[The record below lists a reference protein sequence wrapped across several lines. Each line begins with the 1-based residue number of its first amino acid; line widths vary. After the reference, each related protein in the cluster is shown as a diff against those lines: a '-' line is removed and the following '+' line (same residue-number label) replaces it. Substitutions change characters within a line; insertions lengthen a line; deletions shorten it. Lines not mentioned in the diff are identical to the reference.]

1 MEVTPLSASVPSVPV
16 HSNASF
22 VDDIINEEKHEPT
35 EEELDTF
42 KNLVNDWF
50 KYDDQIRKLK
60 IAMKERKNYQR
71 VLNNK
76 IEEFMFNFKYNDL
89 NTQHG
94 RIKTNVKEC
103 KVPIKMND
111 IKTMII
117 KYNDLSGEELL
128 KRIFESDRQTVVKKN
143 IKRIIPKVSLTL

>member
-1 MEVTPLSASVPSVPV
+1 MEENSSIVE
-16 HSNASF
+16 
-22 VDDIINEEKHEPT
+22 DIINEERTEPSA
-35 EEELDTF
+35 EELETF

-76 IEEFMFNFKYNDL
+76 IEEFMFNYKYNDL

-94 RIKTNVKEC
+94 RIKTNIKEC

-111 IKTMII
+111 IKTKII
-117 KYNDLSGEELL
+117 QYNNLSGEELL
-128 KRIFESDRQTVVKKN
+128 KRIFEEDRETVVKKN

>member
-1 MEVTPLSASVPSVPV
+1 MNTD
-16 HSNASF
+16 NI
-22 VDDIINEEKHEPT
+22 VDDIINQDKVEPT

-60 IAMKERKNYQR
+60 TAIKERKNYQR
-71 VLNNK
+71 VFNNK

-103 KVPIKMND
+103 IVPIKMND
-111 IKTMII
+111 IKTKII
-117 KYNDLSGEELL
+117 QYKELSGEELL
-128 KRIFESDRQTVVKKN
+128 KRIFDEDRQTVVKKN
-143 IKRIIPKVSLTL
+143 IKRIIPKVSLTI